1 MKKALIGAG
10 CFWGIEEYF
19 RKLKGVLDTKVGYS
33 GGHTDNPTYEE
44 VCLGTTEHVEVVLIS
59 FDEEIISYEQIIN
72 HFWICHDPTQLNK
85 QGFDVGRQY
94 RSVIFC
100 YNNDQNLISLE
111 SKKERQN
118 KLDKNIV
125 TEIILANKFYLAE
138 EYHQLFIHKRSQVE
152 K

>member
-19 RKLKGVLDTKVGYS
+19 RKLEGVLDTKVGYS

-44 VCLGTTEHVEVVLIS
+44 VCLGTTEHVEVILIS
-59 FDEEIISYEQIIN
+59 FNEKIISYDKIIN

-94 RSVIFC
+94 RSVIFY
-100 YNNDQNLISLE
+100 YNNDQNLISIQ

-118 KLDKNIV
+118 KLNKNIV